1 VEQLPTAP
9 AAVPFMS
16 CSDCR
21 APMRDRYYSI
31 SERPICGKCRP
42 KYARSIARTDGPGA
56 IWRVGLQ
63 GALVA
68 IAGVVALV
76 AVITVWPPAGI
87 FLLVPIGYLV
97 GKRMMASLDGYSNR
111 RYQYLAVALTYLCF
125 VVGFTVTA
133 VNAERDT
140 RNRRAEIRAKMQPRT
155 LATQGDA
162 LREEIA
168 ALNAGQGNPDATVS
182 GGDPRP
188 DEQAAAAQA
197 KAASDDVGRRPGL
210 AIVFLLLSPV
220 LSMMQFG
227 IMFSA
232 VGLMVLGYALL
243 QAWRQTD
250 GQGMS
255 LDLSGPYPVGQGPIQ
270 AR

>member
-1 VEQLPTAP
+1 
-9 AAVPFMS
+9 MS

-168 ALNAGQGNPDATVS
+168 ALNAGQGNPVAS
-182 GGDPRP
+182 EESPSE
-188 DEQAAAAQA
+188 EQTAAAQA
-197 KAASDDVGRRPGL
+197 KAASDDVGRRP
-210 AIVFLLLSPV
+210 
-220 LSMMQFG
+220 
-227 IMFSA
+227 
-232 VGLMVLGYALL
+232 
-243 QAWRQTD
+243 
-250 GQGMS
+250 
-255 LDLSGPYPVGQGPIQ
+255 
-270 AR
+270 